1 MLLPGPNGTSK
12 AKPTQVPIMPATR
25 NRRRRP
31 LALRTRSESAP
42 ATGAMTSAINAPI
55 ARIEPLIPSFAA
67 AFGPRIDDIW
77 SGTMTG
83 TTVSQLANSANHSN
97 DTTIWSVTENRP
109 DCGTARRAEARAPEP
124 SPMSPPLPHSKDGQQ
139 HSAIPSI
146 GENRL
151 ARRRRLGASFRTRD
165 DGGAMT
171 MKAVVCEA
179 FGGPEVLALREVPD
193 PPQPGPD
200 EVQVRIT
207 ARGVQYVDVLMLA
220 GKYQFRP
227 EPPFIPGNEGAGEVV
242 AVGPRVAAFKPGDK
256 VMCRQRLGAFA
267 ERGNVKAEDCDLVPA
282 AMSLDEAAVFRNV
295 YHTAY
300 HALLQRG
307 RLKAGDRVLIHGAAG
322 GIGLPAIQIAKL
334 YGADVI
340 ATASTD
346 EKRAACLEEGAD
358 YAIPYHD
365 GFRDRVM
372 ELTRNRGVD
381 IVYDPVNG
389 PTFEESLRCLAWSG
403 RILILG
409 FLGGAPAAARTNY
422 LLIKGIEA
430 IGVRIGGLSET
441 HPDIALANIKT
452 LIGLAAEGKLKPR
465 IWRRY
470 ALENAAE
477 AVQALIDRAVIGKAV
492 LTG

>member
-1 MLLPGPNGTSK
+1 M
-12 AKPTQVPIMPATR
+12 R
-25 NRRRRP
+25 
-31 LALRTRSESAP
+31 
-42 ATGAMTSAINAPI
+42 AM
-55 ARIEPLIPSFAA
+55 
-67 AFGPRIDDIW
+67 
-77 SGTMTG
+77 
-83 TTVSQLANSANHSN
+83 
-97 DTTIWSVTENRP
+97 
-109 DCGTARRAEARAPEP
+109 
-124 SPMSPPLPHSKDGQQ
+124 
-139 HSAIPSI
+139 
-146 GENRL
+146 
-151 ARRRRLGASFRTRD
+151 
-165 DGGAMT
+165 
-171 MKAVVCEA
+171 VCEA
-179 FGGPEVLALREVPD
+179 FGGPEVLALRELPD
-193 PPQPGPD
+193 PPPPGPD

-227 EPPFIPGNEGAGEVV
+227 DPPFIPGSEGAGEIV
-242 AVGPRVAAFKPGDK
+242 AIGPGVGGFKPGDK

-267 ERGNVKAEDCDLVPA
+267 ELGNVKAEDCDLVPT
-282 AMSLDEAAVFRNV
+282 AMGLDQAAVFRNV

-307 RLKAGDRVLIHGAAG
+307 RLKPGDWVVIHGAAG

-334 YGADVI
+334 YGATVI

-346 EKRAACLEEGAD
+346 EKRQVCLEEGAD

-365 GFRDRVM
+365 GFRDKVL
-372 ELTRNRGVD
+372 ELTQGRGVD
-381 IVYDPVNG
+381 IIYDPVNG

-409 FLGGAPAAARTNY
+409 FLGGPPAAARTNY

-430 IGVRIGGLSET
+430 IGVRIGGLNET
-441 HPDIALANIKT
+441 HPEIAAANIKT

-470 ALENAAE
+470 RLEQAAE

-492 LTG
+492 LVG